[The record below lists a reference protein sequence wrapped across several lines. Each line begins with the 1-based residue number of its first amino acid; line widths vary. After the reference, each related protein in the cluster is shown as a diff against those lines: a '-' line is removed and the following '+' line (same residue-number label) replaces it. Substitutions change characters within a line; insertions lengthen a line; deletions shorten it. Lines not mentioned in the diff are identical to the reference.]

1 MGSSLLTG
9 GVLPRLERSAQPTQQ
24 SQLNISNDA
33 VGGPSCLPYIQG
45 PRGLPGRDG
54 RDGVPG
60 PAGLTGMSGEKGE
73 PGMQGLQGSIAEFL
87 NVLFGVEVIMQK
99 IIC

>member
-1 MGSSLLTG
+1 MAISCIHSCLVTG
-9 GVLPRLERSAQPTQQ
+9 GVLPSAQPTQQ
-24 SQLNISNDA
+24 SQLNVSNDA

-60 PAGLTGMSGEKGE
+60 SAGPTGMRGEKGE
-73 PGMQGLQGSIAEFL
+73 P
-87 NVLFGVEVIMQK
+87 VV
-99 IIC
+99 